1 MRFSE
6 DYKFVEIHSLIPFP
20 FSMQKKYSLLLA
32 LGVLISSLSSCSRAN
47 YAFNTTAPA
56 YGGSEQVQPS
66 GLASEASVT
75 ASLQEPTPQ
84 RVEVSPARQ
93 AAASL
98 AHRAVAAPTQAL
110 PASATQST
118 SLAAPQGK
126 LDHTTRKVLRQ
137 ELKRQIASAPK
148 EQVAS
153 GKSQLVALLLV
164 IFLGGLGIHRF
175 YLGYIG
181 RGILY
186 IGLAVTS
193 FLIVPAI
200 ALLALLIIDLI
211 KIITGSLKPKG
222 GEYAKTL

>member
-1 MRFSE
+1 
-6 DYKFVEIHSLIPFP
+6 
-20 FSMQKKYSLLLA
+20 MQKKYSLLLA

-56 YGGSEQVQPS
+56 YAGSEQVQPSGATS

-84 RVEVSPARQ
+84 RVEVAPARQ

-98 AHRAVAAPTQAL
+98 AQRAVAAPTQAL
-110 PASATQST
+110 PASATQAT

-137 ELKRQIASAPK
+137 ELKRQLASAPK

>member
-1 MRFSE
+1 
-6 DYKFVEIHSLIPFP
+6 
-20 FSMQKKYSLLLA
+20 
-32 LGVLISSLSSCSRAN
+32 VLISSLSSCSRAN

-56 YGGSEQVQPS
+56 YAGSEQVQTSGASS

-75 ASLQEPTPQ
+75 ASLQDPTPQ
-84 RVEVSPARQ
+84 RVEVAPARQ
-93 AAASL
+93 VAASL
-98 AHRAVAAPTQAL
+98 AHRALAAPTQA
-110 PASATQST
+110 T

-126 LDHTTRKVLRQ
+126 LDHTMRKVLRQ
-137 ELKRQIASAPK
+137 ELKQQLASAPK

>member
-1 MRFSE
+1 
-6 DYKFVEIHSLIPFP
+6 
-20 FSMQKKYSLLLA
+20 MQKKYSLLLA
-32 LGVLISSLSSCSRAN
+32 LGVLVSSLSSCSRAN

-56 YGGSEQVQPS
+56 YGESEQVQTLGATS
-66 GLASEASVT
+66 ELASEASVT
-75 ASLQEPTPQ
+75 ASLQEPTSQ
-84 RVEVSPARQ
+84 RVEVAPARQ

-98 AHRAVAAPTQAL
+98 AHQAMPVPTQA
-110 PASATQST
+110 TK
-118 SLAAPQGK
+118 LAAPQDK
-126 LDHTTRKVLRQ
+126 LDHTTHKVLRQ
-137 ELKRQIASAPK
+137 ELKRQLASAPK

-200 ALLALLIIDLI
+200 ALLALLIIDLV